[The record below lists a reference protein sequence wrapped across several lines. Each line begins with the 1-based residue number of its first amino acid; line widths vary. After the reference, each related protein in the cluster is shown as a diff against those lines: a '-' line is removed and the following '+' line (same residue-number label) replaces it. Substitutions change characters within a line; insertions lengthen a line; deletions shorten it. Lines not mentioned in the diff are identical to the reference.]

1 MTEYCTPGATGFFQT
16 CGQFAECKENMASL
30 KYTCVHDSPFTPKAG
45 IIISYI
51 ITPILVG
58 IGILGGLGGT

>member
-1 MTEYCTPGATGFFQT
+1 MNSIPSNYI
-16 CGQFAECKENMASL
+16 
-30 KYTCVHDSPFTPKAG
+30 CVHDPPFTPKAG

-58 IGILGGLGGT
+58 IGILGGLGGIYLYN